1 MQLVRLGEYMGLNL
15 DMLVSWVVEAP
26 PEPAPVSEP
35 APPPAGEPAPTEP
48 APTDSPVATTATVQ
62 APTEAPAAAAEP
74 APAPDAPPVRMT
86 LTLTSAGAMQTISL
100 EGREAAAMRDYLQ
113 SKSGALIR

>member
-1 MQLVRLGEYMGLNL
+1 MQLVRVGEYMGLNL

-26 PEPAPVSEP
+26 PEPEPAPEP
-35 APPPAGEPAPTEP
+35 APPPAGEPAPAEP
-48 APTDSPVATTATVQ
+48 APPDPPVATTATVQ
-62 APTEAPAAAAEP
+62 APTEAPAAPEP

-86 LTLTSAGAMQTISL
+86 LTLASAGAMQTISL

-113 SKSGALIR
+113 GKSGALIR